1 MSADLEQMRRRLNAV
16 SPSFCLAKWYHVTIH
31 LQNGHTHSCHHPR
44 THQIPLAE
52 IEQNPSALHNTRFK
66 KQQREKMLKG
76 VRPAE
81 CDFCWKVEDASTENI
96 SDRTMKSSEAWAEP
110 YFDLASSMPWD
121 ADVTPTYLEVSFSN
135 VCNFKCSYC
144 SPRDSSKW
152 ADEVR
157 QYGAFPIVSRIDY
170 LTPIKKSN
178 SLPIPERE
186 DNPYVE
192 AFWKWWP
199 TLYPK
204 LKVFRITGGE
214 PLLSKH
220 TMRVLEWLLEHPQP
234 DLEVAVNS
242 NLGVP
247 EDLYGR
253 FLDLTSKLVARG
265 CVKDF
270 KLYTSVDAFGSRA
283 EYIRNGLNYD
293 SWLANVRRF
302 LEEIRGNQ
310 LVVMCAFNSLSVTSF
325 SRLYENILDL
335 RKEYPGIGPEGRI
348 ILDLPYLRH
357 PAHQSVMVLPQD
369 YGNHLDETLADMKRS
384 PAIAK
389 SDLLKLTRIR
399 SLMRNPWP
407 ESQLRTAR
415 ADFFRFFS
423 EHDRRRGTDFLG
435 TFPEMADFW
444 HTCRDLAESSYYGSP
459 IGRRWLST
467 FVKP

>member
-16 SPSFCLAKWYHVTIH
+16 SPSFCLVKWYHVTIH

-44 THQIPLAE
+44 THLIPLKE

-81 CDFCWKVEDASTENI
+81 CDFCWKVEDASNFE
-96 SDRTMKSSEAWAEP
+96 SAK
-110 YFDLASSMPWD
+110 SMPWD

-152 ADEVR
+152 AEEVR
-157 QYGAFPIVSRIDY
+157 QHGPISIASRLDY

-178 SLPIPERE
+178 SVPIPERE
-186 DNPYVE
+186 DNAYVE

-199 TLYPK
+199 ELYPK

-220 TMRVLEWLLEHPQP
+220 TMRVLEWLLENPQP
-234 DLEVAVNS
+234 ELQLAINS

-247 EDLYGR
+247 EDLYER
-253 FLDLTSKLVARG
+253 FLDLTSKLIERN

-270 KLYTSVDAFGSRA
+270 ELYTSVDAFGDRA
-283 EYIRNGLNYD
+283 EYIRNGLDYD
-293 SWLANVRRF
+293 VWLVNVRRY
-302 LEEIRGNQ
+302 LEKMPGKQ
-310 LVVMCAFNSLSVTSF
+310 LVIMCTFNALSITSF
-325 SRLYENILDL
+325 SRLYADIVDL
-335 RKEYPGIGPEGRI
+335 RTAYPSSGPGQRVTI
-348 ILDLPYLRH
+348 DLPYLRH
-357 PAHQSVMVLPQD
+357 PAHQSVMVLPPS
-369 YGNHLDETLADMKRS
+369 YGERVDEILADVKRS
-384 PAIAK
+384 AFAQDQELI
-389 SDLLKLTRIR
+389 KLTRIR
-399 SLMRNPWP
+399 SLMRNPW
-407 ESQLRTAR
+407 SDGLLRSAR
-415 ADFFRFFS
+415 ADFYRFFS
-423 EHDRRRGTDFLG
+423 EHDRRRGTDFLT
-435 TFPEMADFW
+435 TFPEMVEFW
-444 HTCRDLAESSYYGSP
+444 EVCRELAESSLYNSSV
-459 IGRRWLST
+459 GRFWLSS